1 MSDFSIY
8 KSLKLAAIASNDQFT
23 PNTGAASAIAQS
35 CTRERSIALAN
46 LSASTAEGVGGG
58 VRVPYAAQLKVVTI
72 TGNLAAVANATDY
85 STVNV
90 FKRTGNGAA
99 VLMATANL
107 SNTAVVK
114 LVPIAATLVSNGAN
128 TTLAAGDVITC
139 NNALTG
145 NGTANNM
152 QVFVDFTFEDV

>member
-8 KSLKLAAIASNDQFT
+8 KSLKAAAIASNDQFSAQ
-23 PNTGAASAIAQS
+23 GAANAVSQS
-35 CTRERSIALAN
+35 CTRERAIALAN
-46 LSASTAEGVGGG
+46 LSAAVVEGVGGG
-58 VRVPYAAQLKVVTI
+58 VRIPYAAQLKTVTV
-72 TGNLAAVANATDY
+72 TGNLAAVANTTDY

-99 VLMATANL
+99 VLMATGNL
-107 SNTAVVK
+107 SNVAVVK
-114 LVPIAATLVSNGAN
+114 LVPIALTAVGNGAN

-152 QVFVDFTFEDV
+152 QAYVDFTFEDV